1 METSN
6 LAILDVRYMG
16 EAQILGMGGTPFKG
30 IIFHPK
36 SKCPIHHAS
45 FKIDLWQSLGPKI
58 LHIPELFRL
67 VFE

>member
-1 METSN
+1 MGTSD

-16 EAQILGMGGTPFKG
+16 EAQMGMGGTHFKG

-36 SKCPIHHAS
+36 AMRVIHQAS

-58 LHIPELFRL
+58 LHTPELLRL
-67 VFE
+67 VCE